1 MLESL
6 DSVLS
11 IAIKSDVPVIPSLV
25 RQRQNEQMSKI
36 IFGYKVSSRPERSCL
51 KNIIAEL

>member
-36 IFGYKVSSRPERSCL
+36 IFGYKASL
-51 KNIIAEL
+51 KPA